1 VADWQDDTD
10 ELIVTLDVA
19 EVQTDTLSVAELLNV
34 VDTLA
39 QDDTDGDPD
48 VVTLLVEE
56 TELDTEP
63 EVVMDGLADGV
74 EDPDVDSDGV
84 ADDVAQLLAV

>member
-1 VADWQDDTD
+1 MADWQDDTD

-74 EDPDVDSDGV
+74 EDPDVDSDGDK
-84 ADDVAQLLAV
+84 DDVAQLLAV

>member
-1 VADWQDDTD
+1 MADWQDDTD

-56 TELDTEP
+56 TELDAEP
-63 EVVMDGLADGV
+63 EVVIEELADGV
-74 EDPDVDSDGV
+74 EDPDVDSDGDK
-84 ADDVAQLLAV
+84 DDVAQLLAV

>member
-1 VADWQDDTD
+1 MADWQDDTD

-48 VVTLLVEE
+48 VVTLLVIE

-74 EDPDVDSDGV
+74 EDPDVDSDGDK
-84 ADDVAQLLAV
+84 DDVAQLLAV

>member
-1 VADWQDDTD
+1 MADWQDDTD

>member
-1 VADWQDDTD
+1 MADWQDDTD

-48 VVTLLVEE
+48 VVTLLVDEAE
-56 TELDTEP
+56 FDTVP
-63 EVVMDGLADGV
+63 EVVKDELADDV
-74 EDPDVDSDGV
+74 EDPDVDSDGDK
-84 ADDVAQLLAV
+84 DDVPQLLAV

>member
-1 VADWQDDTD
+1 MADWQDDTD

-19 EVQTDTLSVAELLNV
+19 EVQTDTLSVAELHNV